1 MKPKTPSV
9 FHLTIHCGLSTI
21 KPREEV
27 AFITATEIAK
37 RRRAEKTHMP
47 LTALEG
53 VPVSEETKRLSSQWV
68 NSELTIE
75 QIKAELV
82 KKYKAK
88 TT

>member
-21 KPREEV
+21 KPREEG

-37 RRRAEKTHMP
+37 RRRAKKN
-47 LTALEG
+47 AYAINSIEG

>member
-1 MKPKTPSV
+1 M
-9 FHLTIHCGLSTI
+9 
-21 KPREEV
+21 
-27 AFITATEIAK
+27 TAIEIAK
-37 RRRAEKTHMP
+37 RRRAEKN
-47 LTALEG
+47 AYAINSIEG